1 MTNRYKEKSMRTPIE
16 NHQTAAWTSHIVKN
30 KEEGNVQIP
39 SDDSVRNAKD
49 YVDAN
54 QK

>member
-1 MTNRYKEKSMRTPIE
+1 MSNRYKEKSMKTPIE
-16 NHQTAAWTSHIVKN
+16 NHQTAAWTSHVIEN
-30 KEEGNVQIP
+30 KPESNVQIP
-39 SDDSVRNAKD
+39 CRESVRDAKD